1 MRNFHKLKFCK
12 TNESYDFPKA
22 SLKFIIMGIVNHC
35 LVNLITLL
43 IKFENQ
49 YKILFDSNSESE
61 EFDDDDLS
69 QEIEGMSKYALNQMQ
84 VADETDVDSEKKRKN
99 LVFIIILFQD
109 ILSFNRMLIKTTIN

>member
-1 MRNFHKLKFCK
+1 
-12 TNESYDFPKA
+12 
-22 SLKFIIMGIVNHC
+22 MGIVNHC

>member
-1 MRNFHKLKFCK
+1 
-12 TNESYDFPKA
+12 
-22 SLKFIIMGIVNHC
+22 MGIVNHC
-35 LVNLITLL
+35 LVNCITLL

-49 YKILFDSNSESE
+49 NKILFDSNSESE